1 MDGVGSVSF
10 IRWNGSERRNVR
22 VRDDVSVQK
31 ERWVWYDY
39 SSQWRETL
47 FMYLSERSDFEWL
60 WFHIESL
67 SSSSFISFWEIPN
80 DESKS
85 LTRWNCDE
93 KCDRI
98 RSSDRSGYHIVSKI
112 FDFFGIGDIIWFHS
126 GWIIFEY
133 VIMDVRMRSN
143 DMEICT
149 HSSFKPYELAH
160 QTHRHL
166 W

>member
-10 IRWNGSERRNVR
+10 IRWNVSERRNVR

-31 ERWVWYDY
+31 ERWVWYDD

-47 FMYLSERSDFEWL
+47 FMYLFERSDFWL
-60 WFHIESL
+60 LWLESL

-80 DESKS
+80 DESKIS
-85 LTRWNCDE
+85 HSVKLWWEMRPYTVVWSI
-93 KCDRI
+93 RI
-98 RSSDRSGYHIVSKI
+98 SYRIQ
-112 FDFFGIGDIIWFHS
+112 DFRFFFRIGDIIWFLS

-143 DMEICT
+143 DMEICA

-160 QTHRHL
+160 HTHRHL
-166 W
+166 L

>member
-1 MDGVGSVSF
+1 MYRVGSVSF
-10 IRWNGSERRNVR
+10 IRWNLSERRNVR

-31 ERWVWYDY
+31 ERDECDMMILLNEERLFLCIYL
-39 SSQWRETL
+39 REVI
-47 FMYLSERSDFEWL
+47 FEWL

-98 RSSDRSGYHIVSKI
+98 RSSDRSGYHIVSMI
-112 FDFFGIGDIIWFHS
+112 FDFFWNRGHHMIPFWLDCFRVCDHGCQDEIQRRGKAYPLILQTIWTCS
-126 GWIIFEY
+126 QY
-133 VIMDVRMRSN
+133 
-143 DMEICT
+143 
-149 HSSFKPYELAH
+149 P
-160 QTHRHL
+160 
-166 W
+166 

>member
-1 MDGVGSVSF
+1 MHRVGSVSF
-10 IRWNGSERRNVR
+10 IRWNVSERRNVR
-22 VRDDVSVQK
+22 VAITSLYKKRDECDMIILLNE
-31 ERWVWYDY
+31 ERLFLCIYL
-39 SSQWRETL
+39 REVI
-47 FMYLSERSDFEWL
+47 FEWL
-60 WFHIESL
+60 WFESL

-98 RSSDRSGYHIVSKI
+98 RSSDRWGYHIVSKI
-112 FDFFGIGDIIWFHS
+112 FDFFGIGDIIS

-133 VIMDVRMRSN
+133 VIMDVRMGFKDAEKRSR
-143 DMEICT
+143 
-149 HSSFKPYELAH
+149 SSFKPYEFAH
-160 QTHRHL
+160 HTHRHV